1 VAGILMYEM
10 LYGCTP
16 FRGQTRQKTFTNVL
30 HKDLVFPKGT
40 PMSLEARQLMWA
52 LLQRDPNQRLGS
64 QFGAHD
70 LKQHGFFRDIN
81 WPLIRNMVPPSLDI
95 LRDLTTREDEL
106 AHNTTK
112 DLDWEED
119 I

>member
-40 PMSLEARQLMWA
+40 PVSLEARQLMWA

-81 WPLIRNMVPPSLDI
+81 WPLIHNMVCKIFIASS
-95 LRDLTTREDEL
+95 
-106 AHNTTK
+106 
-112 DLDWEED
+112 
-119 I
+119 